1 MPTPSRGSLHLRRRQ
16 PATTSTKHPLPS
28 SMSKRPSRKHRQGQ
42 WTCLLYYL
50 SKQVKQWFYKLPVAG
65 VGIEAVKLRNRI
77 AEKRAK
83 FSNNENSR
91 KVCEKTCKI
100 SKKWQKVQIYLDEVK
115 SVCKIRQRRLNK
127 SKVTKKLSD

>member
-1 MPTPSRGSLHLRRRQ
+1 MLTNLLEFLG
-16 PATTSTKHPLPS
+16 
-28 SMSKRPSRKHRQGQ
+28 RKMLEFFSE
-42 WTCLLYYL
+42 CP
-50 SKQVKQWFYKLPVAG
+50 KQVKLWFYKLPVAG

-127 SKVTKKLSD
+127 SKVTKKLSVWKTISIT

>member
-1 MPTPSRGSLHLRRRQ
+1 MSGESL
-16 PATTSTKHPLPS
+16 
-28 SMSKRPSRKHRQGQ
+28 RKSQ
-42 WTCLLYYL
+42 CY
-50 SKQVKQWFYKLPVAG
+50 KQVKLWFYKLPVAG

-127 SKVTKKLSD
+127 SKVTKKLSV

>member
-1 MPTPSRGSLHLRRRQ
+1 MVLQ
-16 PATTSTKHPLPS
+16 TTS
-28 SMSKRPSRKHRQGQ
+28 R
-42 WTCLLYYL
+42 
-50 SKQVKQWFYKLPVAG
+50 G

-100 SKKWQKVQIYLDEVK
+100 YKKWQKDQIYLDEVK

-127 SKVTKKLSD
+127 SKVTKKLSDWKTISIT